1 MVLSGLEVP
10 ELSADDRAHCRIDT
24 DSPSPAQYAIL
35 DLTTA
40 RLLRVSKQVHSSSTP
55 TSLVDHR
62 DLRGLDIIT
71 FTTASTVAPLIFR
84 ASPIDPTLHPPSSSP
99 AQSRDLSAYSTK
111 PASIDERSSPRA
123 STAAAAGISRPS
135 STSPSSNALQP
146 GEDNRSSFGS
156 GSGSDHNT
164 PYHLSISPSLP
175 GLSALASVASAPTSQ
190 LRASSHVNANLS
202 SSSSNMTYATSSP
215 AATTGGQ
222 GNTPVR
228 SLSLSLSVLSVPLGS
243 LRRCVGLS
251 LSAGG
256 PGVDAVLAP
265 AAPLRTRE
273 RRAPPA
279 FRFLIAPDH
288 QISPD
293 LINTAHPPV
302 ALLSVP
308 LHLSLLDAHPLLI
321 LFSVFHDMATT
332 LTDQKRPQL
341 QPVCQNCG
349 TSTTPLWRRDELGS
363 VLCNACGLFLKLHGR
378 PRPISL
384 KTDVI
389 KSRNRV
395 KTAGQGPK
403 RKSAGGLD
411 ANGLNASRSEAG
423 TPPLGSHGYRRASR
437 KTSPGPSDR
446 SNSPVSRTNTP
457 GIPSLQHHNS
467 NIAPQ
472 HMFDSVT
479 LGENG
484 FHQSN
489 TLPALQLR
497 QPSPGSTSSVVDRH
511 MEAPQTYESLLAAN
525 TSLKTR
531 VSELE
536 VINELFRGR
545 VAELEQ
551 SDATARRSEM
561 IVRDSEV
568 RLRQSLEDAQRREDD
583 LKRRISELEHQL
595 HERASFMAAP
605 NSYGTSNGSGEP
617 MTKKIRLSDVVDY
630 PSASPTRSPKT
641 V

>member
-1 MVLSGLEVP
+1 MPFFLIDFPVQFPTAVAPCSLWLSLSIFSPIETTFLWTDHHPICVTVPVSRPIRNLGSYDGSVATSLE
-10 ELSADDRAHCRIDT
+10 
-24 DSPSPAQYAIL
+24 
-35 DLTTA
+35 
-40 RLLRVSKQVHSSSTP
+40 QVHSSSTP

-164 PYHLSISPSLP
+164 PDHLSISPSLP

-222 GNTPVR
+222 GNTP
-228 SLSLSLSVLSVPLGS
+228 
-243 LRRCVGLS
+243 
-251 LSAGG
+251 
-256 PGVDAVLAP
+256 
-265 AAPLRTRE
+265 
-273 RRAPPA
+273 
-279 FRFLIAPDH
+279 
-288 QISPD
+288 
-293 LINTAHPPV
+293 
-302 ALLSVP
+302 
-308 LHLSLLDAHPLLI
+308 
-321 LFSVFHDMATT
+321 
-332 LTDQKRPQL
+332 
-341 QPVCQNCG
+341 PVCQNCG

-605 NSYGTSNGSGEP
+605 NSYSTSNGSGEP

>member
-24 DSPSPAQYAIL
+24 DSSFLPPL
-35 DLTTA
+35 
-40 RLLRVSKQVHSSSTP
+40 P
-55 TSLVDHR
+55 PLVDHR

-222 GNTPVR
+222 GNTP
-228 SLSLSLSVLSVPLGS
+228 LG
-243 LRRCVGLS
+243 S

-595 HERASFMAAP
+595 HERASFMPAP
-605 NSYGTSNGSGEP
+605 NSYSTSNGSGEP

-630 PSASPTRSPKT
+630 PSASPNRSPKT